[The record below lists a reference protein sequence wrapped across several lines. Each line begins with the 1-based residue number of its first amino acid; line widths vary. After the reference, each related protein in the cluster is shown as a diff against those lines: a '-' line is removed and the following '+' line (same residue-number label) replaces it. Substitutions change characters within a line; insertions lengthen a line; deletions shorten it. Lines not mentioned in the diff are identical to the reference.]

1 MLQDLPRRK
10 RRIVV
15 TAGVFLLFL
24 VVLGIVLVVVTR
36 GEETYRPGERVEG
49 ITAELERPIPEDH
62 PDVVFTD
69 VTDSAGIS
77 FHHFPGQ
84 RTSQLAEDMGSG
96 AAWGDYDRDGDPDL
110 FVLNSHPL
118 DDGASSARAALYRNE
133 GDGIVRDVTDSTGV
147 GYGGLGMAASFA
159 DVDADGWPDLVVSA
173 YGELVLYA
181 NRGNGSFEDAT
192 AAAGL
197 SGYEGYWAGT
207 AWSDYDRDGDLDLY
221 VTGYVRY
228 DPAVA
233 GATASQYEVEVPA
246 SLNPSS
252 FQPERN
258 LLFRNRGDGTFQE
271 VAREAGVADP
281 EGRSLEATWWDFDRD
296 GWPDLY
302 VANDVSDNVLY
313 HNRGDGTFEDVRHE
327 ARVAD
332 YRGAM
337 GLATGDW
344 DGDGD
349 PDLFVTHWIAQE
361 NALYQNFAAEMAG
374 LDDPPSSRFLFTDAA
389 DRFGLGQVALDYV
402 GWATSFFDYD
412 HDGRLDLYVV
422 NGHTFERDDAPSR
435 LVPQRDQ
442 LFWNGGPERGFFDVG
457 PVSGD
462 HWSRKR
468 VGRGGALADYDG
480 DGDLDLFVV
489 NHGAEAVLLRN
500 DGGSRGSWLQV
511 RLEGPPGN
519 PEGIGA
525 RVEVWTEGRGQV
537 REIGAQ
543 ASYLS
548 QDWRVAHFG
557 LAGASRVD
565 SVIVSWP
572 SGRRTVRERVDAN
585 RTLSIREPSSPVP

>member
-15 TAGVFLLFL
+15 TGGSFLLFL
-24 VVLGIVLVVVTR
+24 VLVVVGLAVVTG

-49 ITAELERPIPEDH
+49 ITAELERRIPEDH

-77 FHHFPGQ
+77 FRHFPGQ

-110 FVLNSHPL
+110 FVLNSHAL
-118 DDGASSARAALYRNE
+118 DDSASSARASLYRNE
-133 GDGIVRDVTDSTGV
+133 GGGSFRDVTDSAGV

-159 DVDADGWPDLVVSA
+159 DVDGDGWPDLMVSA
-173 YGELVLYA
+173 YGELVLYS
-181 NRGNGSFEDAT
+181 NGGDGTFEDVTRAS
-192 AAAGL
+192 GL

-252 FQPERN
+252 FQPQRN
-258 LLFRNRGDGTFQE
+258 LLFRNRGDGSFVE
-271 VAREAGVADP
+271 VSASAGVEDSA
-281 EGRSLEATWWDFDRD
+281 GRSLEATWWDFDRD

-374 LDDPPSSRFLFTDAA
+374 QEDPPSSRFLFTDAA

-422 NGHTFERDDAPSR
+422 NGHTFERDDDPAR

-457 PVSGD
+457 PVSGE
-462 HWSRKR
+462 HWSRER
-468 VGRGGALADYDG
+468 VGRGGAVADYDG

-500 DGGSRGSWLQV
+500 DGGSRRNWLQV

-525 RVEVWTEGRGQV
+525 RVEIWTEGQRQV
-537 REIGAQ
+537 REIGAH

-557 LAGASRVD
+557 LGEAARVD
-565 SVIVSWP
+565 SIRVTWP
-572 SGRRTVRERVDAN
+572 SGRDSLRKGLEAN
-585 RTLSIREPSSPVP
+585 RILRIGEPTSPTP